1 MIIKFTGSYKMTP
14 QNTEEGYGYKNLLK
28 KARES
33 RGKDFDKVLR
43 EVEDA
48 IEKSDNPNEDLL
60 RAKKILTAR
69 MSSRRHDREKISE

>member
-1 MIIKFTGSYKMTP
+1 MTP

-33 RGKDFDKVLR
+33 RGKDFDNVLR

-69 MSSRRHDREKISE
+69 MSSRKHDREKISE

>member
-1 MIIKFTGSYKMTP
+1 MTA
-14 QNTEEGYGYKNLLK
+14 QNNTEEGYESKDLLK

-33 RGKDFDKVLR
+33 RGRDFDKVLK

-48 IEKSDNPNEDLL
+48 IEKSENPDEDLL

-69 MSSRRHDREKISE
+69 MSSRMHDREKISK

>member
-1 MIIKFTGSYKMTP
+1 MTA
-14 QNTEEGYGYKNLLK
+14 QNNTEEGFGSKDLLK

-33 RGKDFDKVLR
+33 RGKDFDKVLK

-48 IEKSDNPNEDLL
+48 IEKSENPDENLL

-69 MSSRRHDREKISE
+69 MSSRKHDREKISE

>member
-1 MIIKFTGSYKMTP
+1 MTA
-14 QNTEEGYGYKNLLK
+14 QNNTEEGYESKDLLK

-33 RGKDFDKVLR
+33 RGKDFDKVLK

-48 IEKSDNPNEDLL
+48 IEKSENPDEDLL

-69 MSSRRHDREKISE
+69 ISSRMHDREKISK

>member
-1 MIIKFTGSYKMTP
+1 MGKMTP
-14 QNTEEGYGYKNLLK
+14 QNMEEGYKSKDLLK
-28 KARES
+28 RARRS

-43 EVEDA
+43 EVENA
-48 IEKSDNPNEDLL
+48 IEKSDNPDEDLL

>member
-1 MIIKFTGSYKMTP
+1 MTP
-14 QNTEEGYGYKNLLK
+14 QNKEEGYGSKDILK

-33 RGKDFDKVLR
+33 RGKDFDKILR

-48 IEKSDNPNEDLL
+48 IEKSENPNEDLL

>member
-1 MIIKFTGSYKMTP
+1 MTA
-14 QNTEEGYGYKNLLK
+14 QNNTEEGYESKDLLK

-33 RGKDFDKVLR
+33 RGKDFDKVLK

-48 IEKSDNPNEDLL
+48 IEKSENPDEDLL

-69 MSSRRHDREKISE
+69 MSSRMHDREKISK

>member
-1 MIIKFTGSYKMTP
+1 MTP
-14 QNTEEGYGYKNLLK
+14 QNMEEGYGSKDLLK

-33 RGKDFDKVLR
+33 RGKDFDKVLK

-48 IEKSDNPNEDLL
+48 IEKSENPDEDLL

>member
-1 MIIKFTGSYKMTP
+1 MTP
-14 QNTEEGYGYKNLLK
+14 QNTEEGYESKDLLK

-33 RGKDFDKVLR
+33 RGKDFDKVLK

-48 IEKSDNPNEDLL
+48 IEKSENPDENLL

-69 MSSRRHDREKISE
+69 MSSRKHDREKISK

>member
-1 MIIKFTGSYKMTP
+1 MTP
-14 QNTEEGYGYKNLLK
+14 QNMEEGYGSKDLLK

-33 RGKDFDKVLR
+33 RGKNFDKVLK

-48 IEKSDNPNEDLL
+48 IEKSENPDEDLL

-69 MSSRRHDREKISE
+69 MSSRRHDKEKISK

>member
-1 MIIKFTGSYKMTP
+1 MTP
-14 QNTEEGYGYKNLLK
+14 QNTEEDYGSKDLLK

-48 IEKSDNPNEDLL
+48 IEKSENPDENLL

-69 MSSRRHDREKISE
+69 MSSRKHDREKISK

>member
-1 MIIKFTGSYKMTP
+1 MTS
-14 QNTEEGYGYKNLLK
+14 QNTEEGYGSKDLLK

-33 RGKDFDKVLR
+33 RGKSFDKVLK

-48 IEKSDNPNEDLL
+48 IEKSENPDENLL

-69 MSSRRHDREKISE
+69 MSSRRHDKEKISK

>member
-1 MIIKFTGSYKMTP
+1 MTP
-14 QNTEEGYGYKNLLK
+14 QNTEEGYRSKDLLK

-33 RGKDFDKVLR
+33 RGKDFKKVLK

-48 IEKSDNPNEDLL
+48 IEKSENPDENLL

-69 MSSRRHDREKISE
+69 MSSRIHDKEKISK

>member
-1 MIIKFTGSYKMTP
+1 MTA
-14 QNTEEGYGYKNLLK
+14 QNNTEEGYRSKDLLK

-33 RGKDFDKVLR
+33 RGKDFNKVLK

-48 IEKSDNPNEDLL
+48 IEKSENPDENLL

-69 MSSRRHDREKISE
+69 MSSRKHDREKISK

>member
-1 MIIKFTGSYKMTP
+1 MTP
-14 QNTEEGYGYKNLLK
+14 QNTEEGYGSKDLLK

-33 RGKDFDKVLR
+33 RGKEFDKVLK

-48 IEKSDNPNEDLL
+48 IEKSENPDENLL

-69 MSSRRHDREKISE
+69 ISSRRHDREKISK